1 MVCTYNSKRCFI
13 VIFNSHAK
21 TEPIV
26 GELLPLLLLSQR
38 AGKGAC
44 DVTGRDPKS

>member
-1 MVCTYNSKRCFI
+1 MVCSYNSKRYFI

-26 GELLPLLLLSQR
+26 GELLPSLLLSQR
-38 AGKGAC
+38 AGKGAW

>member
-1 MVCTYNSKRCFI
+1 MVCSYNSKRCFI

-26 GELLPLLLLSQR
+26 GELLPSLLLSQR
-38 AGKGAC
+38 TGKGAC
-44 DVTGRDPKS
+44 DVAGRDPKF